1 MTLNNGF
8 ITRVEFEE
16 TLQDGVVR
24 TPENWPYPWWI
35 EAREELPRRVVE
47 SQNLSVD
54 IYTGAS
60 TTSRRFLQALER
72 VFP

>member
-1 MTLNNGF
+1 M
-8 ITRVEFEE
+8 EFEE
-16 TLQDGVVR
+16 TLRDGVVR

-35 EAREELPRRVVE
+35 EANEELPRRVVE
-47 SQNLSVD
+47 SQDLSVD

-60 TTSRRFLQALER
+60 VTSRRFLQALER